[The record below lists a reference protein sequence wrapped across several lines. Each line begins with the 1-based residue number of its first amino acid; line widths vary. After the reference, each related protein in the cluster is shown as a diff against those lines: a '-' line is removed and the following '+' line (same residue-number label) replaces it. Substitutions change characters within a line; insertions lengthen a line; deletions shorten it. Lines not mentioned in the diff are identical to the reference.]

1 MIPYNKYRYIYPP
14 RPEINLPSSELVKY
28 DNGLWIGQPKLNGS
42 NITIFTNGTE
52 LYICNRHNGPL
63 SNVKMTDQEFLS
75 LYRGKGW
82 FVLNGEYMNKAKIN
96 SKNEAFNHKLVIFD
110 VLVYNGI
117 QTIGMS
123 FEERTKLLNNLFKS
137 SEYDGYINKISDNV
151 YIVKSFYENFD
162 TIYQK
167 IVQIDMYEG
176 WVLKKRASKLK
187 NGLSEKNNTDSQMKF
202 RKPTKNYSY

>member
-1 MIPYNKYRYIYPP
+1 MINYEKFRYIYPP

-28 DNGLWIGQPKLNGS
+28 DNGLWFGQPKLNGS
-42 NITIFTNGTE
+42 NVIIFTNGTE
-52 LYICNRHNGPL
+52 LHIYNRHNSPL
-63 SNVKMTDQEFLS
+63 SNVKMTNQEFLS

-96 SKNEAFNHKLVIFD
+96 SKGEAFNHKLVIFD
-110 VLVYNGI
+110 VLVYNGT

-123 FEERTKLLNNLFKS
+123 FDERIKLLNTLFKTT
-137 SEYDGYINKISDNV
+137 EYDGYINKVDNNV

-176 WVLKKRASKLK
+176 WVLKKRTSKLK
-187 NGLSEKNNTDSQMKF
+187 NGLSEKNNTDSQIKF

>member
-1 MIPYNKYRYIYPP
+1 MINYEKFRYIYPP

-28 DNGLWIGQPKLNGS
+28 DNGLWFGQPKLNGS
-42 NITIFTNGTE
+42 NVIIFTNGTE
-52 LYICNRHNGPL
+52 LHIYNRHNGPL
-63 SNVKMTDQEFLS
+63 SNVKMTNQEFLS
-75 LYRGKGW
+75 LHRGKGW

-96 SKNEAFNHKLVIFD
+96 SKGEAFNHKLVIFD
-110 VLVYNGI
+110 VLVYNGT

-123 FEERTKLLNNLFKS
+123 FDERIKLLNTLFKS
-137 SEYDGYINKISDNV
+137 TEYDGYINKVDNNV

-176 WVLKKRASKLK
+176 WVLKKRTSKLK
-187 NGLSEKNNTDSQMKF
+187 NGLSEKNNTDSQIKF

>member
-1 MIPYNKYRYIYPP
+1 MIKYEKFRYIYPP

-28 DNGLWIGQPKLNGS
+28 DNGLWFGQPKLNGS
-42 NITIFTNGTE
+42 NVTIFTNGTE
-52 LYICNRHNGPL
+52 LHIYNRHNSPL
-63 SNVKMTDQEFLS
+63 SNVKMTNQEFLS
-75 LYRGKGW
+75 LHRGKGW

-96 SKNEAFNHKLVIFD
+96 SKGEAFNHKLVIFD
-110 VLVYNGI
+110 VLVYNGT

-123 FEERTKLLNNLFKS
+123 FDERIKLLNTLFKS
-137 SEYDGYINKISDNV
+137 TEYDGYINKIDGNV

-176 WVLKKRASKLK
+176 WVLKKRTSKLK
-187 NGLSEKNNTDSQMKF
+187 NGLSEKNNTDSQIKF

>member
-1 MIPYNKYRYIYPP
+1 MINYEKFRYIYPP

-28 DNGLWIGQPKLNGS
+28 DNGLWFGQPKLNGS
-42 NITIFTNGTE
+42 NVIIFTNGTE
-52 LYICNRHNGPL
+52 LHIYNRHNSPL
-63 SNVKMTDQEFLS
+63 SNVKMTNQEFLS
-75 LYRGKGW
+75 LHRGKGW

-96 SKNEAFNHKLVIFD
+96 SKGEAFNHKLVIFD
-110 VLVYNGI
+110 VLVYNGT

-123 FEERTKLLNNLFKS
+123 FDERIKLLNTLFKTT
-137 SEYDGYINKISDNV
+137 EYDGYINKVDNNV

-176 WVLKKRASKLK
+176 WVLKKRTSKLK
-187 NGLSEKNNTDSQMKF
+187 NGLSEKNNTDSQIKF

>member
-1 MIPYNKYRYIYPP
+1 MINYEKFRYIYQP

-28 DNGLWIGQPKLNGS
+28 DNGLWFGQPKLNGS
-42 NITIFTNGTE
+42 NVIIFTNGTE
-52 LYICNRHNGPL
+52 LHIYNRHNSPL
-63 SNVKMTDQEFLS
+63 SNVKMTNQEFLS
-75 LYRGKGW
+75 LHRGKGW

-96 SKNEAFNHKLVIFD
+96 SKGEAFNHKLVIFD
-110 VLVYNGI
+110 VLVYNGT

-123 FEERTKLLNNLFKS
+123 FDERIKLLNTLFKTT
-137 SEYDGYINKISDNV
+137 EYDGYINKVDNNV

-176 WVLKKRASKLK
+176 WVLKKRTSKLK
-187 NGLSEKNNTDSQMKF
+187 NGLSEKNNTDSQIKF

>member
-1 MIPYNKYRYIYPP
+1 MINYEKFRYIYPP

-28 DNGLWIGQPKLNGS
+28 DNGLWFGQPKLNGS
-42 NITIFTNGTE
+42 NVTIFTNGTE
-52 LYICNRHNGPL
+52 LHIYNRHNSPL
-63 SNVKMTDQEFLS
+63 SNVKMTNQEFLS
-75 LYRGKGW
+75 LHRGKGW

-96 SKNEAFNHKLVIFD
+96 SKGEAFNHKLVIFD
-110 VLVYNGI
+110 VLVYNGT

-123 FEERTKLLNNLFKS
+123 FDERIKLLNTLFKTT
-137 SEYDGYINKISDNV
+137 EYDGYINKVDNNV

-176 WVLKKRASKLK
+176 WVLKKRTSKLK
-187 NGLSEKNNTDSQMKF
+187 NGLSEKNNTDSQIKF

>member
-1 MIPYNKYRYIYPP
+1 
-14 RPEINLPSSELVKY
+14 
-28 DNGLWIGQPKLNGS
+28 
-42 NITIFTNGTE
+42 
-52 LYICNRHNGPL
+52 
-63 SNVKMTDQEFLS
+63 MTDQEFLS
-75 LYRGKGW
+75 LHKGKGW
-82 FVLNGEYMNKAKIN
+82 FVLNGEYMNKSKIN
-96 SKNEAFNHKLVIFD
+96 SKGEAFNHKLVIFD

-123 FEERTKLLNNLFKS
+123 FDERIKLLDNLFNPT
-137 SEYDGYINKISDNV
+137 EHDGYINKITDNI

-176 WVLKKRASKLK
+176 WVLKKRSTKLK

-202 RKPTKNYSY
+202 RKPTKNYRY